1 MSDFSFTLYPHVF
14 HLFFR
19 ECALFL
25 WWKSNFITKRIKKF
39 LRKELCILLTWQCVE
54 CLPHAQGWNLPCP
67 SQVFLLLC
75 RSIPPPP
82 NSIPPTELRG
92 SAGHPDACVRTPR
105 NTMPKMNSVPGLVMM
120 GGNVMQSR
128 LLPLAYKFSTGGMNI
143 FLSLA
148 VWEHT
153 PGTGSLELYIFKVST
168 CALPSQEGQPISSY
182 LEPWNCQV
190 RDIVLTHIGETSRKP
205 IFSSTAGGSQK
216 WHNLPVE
223 SFGKMYLTLI
233 STSKHSFSNEARD
246 KTQRMFIKYYL

>member
-1 MSDFSFTLYPHVF
+1 MKIKLYYEKNKEVSKKRTLHPPHLAVCWMPPARSGMKLTMSLPG
-14 HLFFR
+14 
-19 ECALFL
+19 
-25 WWKSNFITKRIKKF
+25 
-39 LRKELCILLTWQCVE
+39 LLTPVQK
-54 CLPHAQGWNLPCP
+54 H
-67 SQVFLLLC
+67 S
-75 RSIPPPP
+75 PPP